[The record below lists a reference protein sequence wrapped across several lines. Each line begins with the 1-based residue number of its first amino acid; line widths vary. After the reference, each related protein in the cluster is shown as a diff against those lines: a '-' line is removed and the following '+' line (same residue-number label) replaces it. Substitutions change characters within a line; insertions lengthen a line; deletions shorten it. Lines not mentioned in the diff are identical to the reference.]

1 MKALSLMLT
10 AFVLLSCDGSGDQ
23 SGEAL
28 PGAASPRTDDT
39 AAAGAATGDDDCGSL
54 APLLAMLP
62 TETALGGL
70 PRTQRGCDLSAG
82 GVTAIYTDGGADPT
96 ELRFDVQ
103 VIDGN
108 SRLLDSTFP
117 PDLTPEERRK
127 VGDAASAP
135 GEMSRRRLDQCR
147 AYHRN
152 PVIPGRNPRIVSQA
166 GKDVCVMDTMD
177 ANKSHW
183 FTFTFLPHL
192 RVEIELTGPG
202 AERLAT
208 TTAAADYLMP
218 LFQRF
223 RLDAAPPA

>member
-1 MKALSLMLT
+1 MKVLSLVFT
-10 AFVLLSCDGSGDQ
+10 ASLLLSCDGGADQ
-23 SGEAL
+23 SADAS
-28 PGAASPRTDDT
+28 PGAAPPQGEEIAADV
-39 AAAGAATGDDDCGSL
+39 AAAGNVDCGSL
-54 APLLAMLP
+54 EPLLAMLP
-62 TETALGGL
+62 TEKVLGGL
-70 PRTQRGCDLSAG
+70 PLTERGCVRSERA
-82 GVTAIYTDGGADPT
+82 VTAIYTDGGADPT
-96 ELRFDVQ
+96 ELRFDVE

-135 GEMSRRRLDQCR
+135 GEMSRIRLDQCR
-147 AYHRN
+147 NYHRN
-152 PVIPGRNPRIVSQA
+152 PVIPERNPRIVRHA
-166 GKDVCVMDTMD
+166 GMDVCVMDTMT
-177 ANKSHW
+177 ATEEHW

-202 AERLAT
+202 AGRLAT